1 MVGVRSGAM
10 ARSRASIRRTV
21 GTMDRFAPAPCR
33 LTRVI
38 AIGLVAVAMLSG
50 CGRGRGPAAAGSA
63 RDELRRSVEVTLASK
78 SFVMHVEVAGH
89 PESEGDIVYQAPD
102 RARKSSRA
110 TGVEIAVGHTMYSN
124 MSGLGIEPNLRTLP
138 EGSFWRF
145 EAPRPDPRP
154 LAQGYL
160 VELRVLGDASEVTR
174 VGSSYRYR
182 AGTGKDAVSGD
193 ADTANGRVARFT
205 FTPVG
210 MNAVTTYSIG
220 NYDAAPAV
228 EPPPANRV
236 VDAPATPP
244 CGPDGSPPPGQNMCG
259 GVDLSRPTTK
269 TTVALPAPTV
279 TGSAALDLRR
289 VFAVEKGPCAT
300 LTAAFGAGEV
310 RHDGPEG
317 CYRLGTVL
325 HTIRRANAHVEQGPG
340 GVTVI
345 LDLTAADGA
354 ALRSAF
360 SDQLGRQ
367 IAMVM
372 FDRVLSAPIIQ
383 DPNPTLDSIAV
394 SPVDS
399 QTAANIIE
407 SLAG

>member
-10 ARSRASIRRTV
+10 ARSRASTQRTV
-21 GTMDRFAPAPCR
+21 GTMDRFAPAPRR
-33 LTRVI
+33 LIRVT

-50 CGRGRGPAAAGSA
+50 CGRGRGSAAAGSA
-63 RDELRRSVEVTLASK
+63 RDELRRAVEATLASK

-102 RARKSSRA
+102 RARKTSGA

-124 MSGLGIEPNLRTLP
+124 MPSLGIEPTLRTLP

-160 VELRVLGDASEVTR
+160 GELRVLGDASEVTR

-193 ADTANGRVARFT
+193 AHIDKGRVARFT
-205 FTPVG
+205 FTPAG
-210 MNAVTTYSIG
+210 MNAVTTYSIAD
-220 NYDAAPAV
+220 YDAAPAV

-236 VDAPATPP
+236 VDAPAVPR

-259 GVDLSRPTTK
+259 GGDPSRPTTS

-279 TGSAALDLRR
+279 TGPSPLELRR
-289 VFAVEKGPCAT
+289 VSAVEKGPCAT
-300 LTAAFGAGEV
+300 VTAAYGAGEV
-310 RHDGPEG
+310 RLDGPDG
-317 CYRLGTVL
+317 CYRLGTIL
-325 HTIRRANAHVEQGPG
+325 ATIRQADARPQAGPN
-340 GVTVI
+340 GVTVY
-345 LDLTAADGA
+345 LDLSPSDGA
-354 ALRSAF
+354 AVRSALSGQF
-360 SDQLGRQ
+360 QRQ
-367 IAMVM
+367 VAMVM
-372 FDRVLSAPIIQ
+372 FSRVLSAPTVQ
-383 DPNPTLDSIAV
+383 DPNLTVDSIAV
-394 SPVDS
+394 APVDP
-399 QTAANIIE
+399 QTAANIIR
-407 SLAG
+407 SLGR